1 MRWKEKLYVGDKEY
15 DGSVLLA
22 PESKTKPVLSER
34 EGEEGASPSLGLVVC
49 GLSHS
54 VSPSQARTNQGDE
67 TSLDG

>member
-1 MRWKEKLYVGDKEY
+1 MEG
-15 DGSVLLA
+15 
-22 PESKTKPVLSER
+22 KTIRRRQRVRRKPAAGPGVKDKPVLSER